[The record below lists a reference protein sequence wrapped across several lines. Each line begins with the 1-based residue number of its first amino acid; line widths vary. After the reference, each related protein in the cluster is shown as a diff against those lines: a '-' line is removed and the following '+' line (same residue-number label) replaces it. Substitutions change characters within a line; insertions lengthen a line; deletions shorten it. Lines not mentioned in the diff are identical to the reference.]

1 MALDLGTCLRYYK
14 RKDIQE
20 TMIEHARNKE
30 VGTRYHDSFGKRPDI
45 LMYPKDIIELVLRG
59 VTSFHA
65 SEELWD
71 NPLSLGN
78 NLSPKELS
86 ELRTGWDLVL
96 DIDCKDWEFSKLI
109 THLFIKA
116 LKENGARNISCK
128 FSGNKGFHIG
138 VPFEDFP
145 ESVGKEKTS
154 DLFPKAPQKIAQYLL
169 DFISKNF
176 IEIENNQIIFDKKFS
191 FSIDKIKEKFGDK
204 RFVINHCSNCRKEIS
219 LERKDGETE
228 FICPKCDLKTKNDS
242 DFLKCDKCQVLMT
255 KIEAKSSLC
264 QCRSNKYFS
273 KFNPLSI
280 IEVDT
285 ILIAPRHLY
294 RMPYSLHEK
303 SGLASLPIDPE
314 TVIDFDKS
322 LAVPD
327 GLKVSELKFL
337 DRNVA
342 EKSAGRLLI
351 QALDFEAQDQEYQLK
366 KKDLLGEKKKSG
378 RDEIQITSPITEDL
392 FPPCIKLML
401 DGLEDGKKR
410 AVFCL
415 SNYLGKIGWNKEDI
429 EAYLLKWNHEKN
441 KLKDLR
447 DNYIIG
453 QLRYFKVGERLPPN
467 CNNEAYYKDI
477 GVCKPD
483 EWCQRI
489 KNPANY
495 TLLKWKNVLR
505 NKEEEEGKGKRGRK
519 KKEKVRA
526 EIKAETEEKKETVE
540 KKSEEKIEI
549 EDQKLS

>member
-1 MALDLGTCLRYYK
+1 MMLDKSTCLRFYK

-20 TMIEHARNKE
+20 AMVEHARNKE
-30 VGTRYHDSFGKRPDI
+30 VGTRYNDSFGKRPDI
-45 LMYPKDIIELVLRG
+45 LMYPKDIIELALRG
-59 VTSFHA
+59 VTSFHT

-78 NLSPKELS
+78 NLSPKELL

-116 LKENGARNISCK
+116 LKENGVKNISCK

-138 VPFEDFP
+138 VPFEDFS

-154 DLFPKAPQKIAQYLL
+154 SLFPKAPQKIAQYLL
-169 DFISKNF
+169 DFISHNF
-176 IEIENNQIIFDKKFS
+176 IKIENNQIIFEGKFS
-191 FSIDKIKEKFGDK
+191 FSIEKIKEKFGDK
-204 RFVINHCSNCRKEIS
+204 KFVRDYCANCQKEIS
-219 LERKDGETE
+219 LDRKEGESE

-242 DFLKCDKCQVLMT
+242 DFLKCEKCQVLMT
-255 KIEAKSSLC
+255 KIESRSNLC
-264 QCRSNKYFS
+264 QCGSNKYFS

-303 SGLASLPIDPE
+303 SGLVSLPIDPKS
-314 TVIDFDKS
+314 VIDFDKS
-322 LAVPD
+322 MAMPEGV
-327 GLKVSELKFL
+327 KVSEFKFL
-337 DRNVA
+337 DREFV

-366 KKDLLGEKKKSG
+366 KKDLLGERKKSN
-378 RDEIQITSPITEDL
+378 REEIQITSPITEDL

-415 SNYLGKIGWNKEDI
+415 SNYLGKIGWNKADI
-429 EAYLLKWNHEKN
+429 ESYILNWNHEKN
-441 KLKDLR
+441 KSKDLR

-467 CNNEAYYKDI
+467 CNNEAYYKDLN
-477 GVCKPD
+477 VCQPD
-483 EWCQRI
+483 DWCRRI

-495 TLLKWKNVLR
+495 TLTKWKNVLR
-505 NKEEEEGKGKRGRK
+505 DKEEAETKGKKGRK
-519 KKEKVRA
+519 KKEKTEA
-526 EIKAETEEKKETVE
+526 EVKIETENQ
-540 KKSEEKIEI
+540 S
-549 EDQKLS
+549 S